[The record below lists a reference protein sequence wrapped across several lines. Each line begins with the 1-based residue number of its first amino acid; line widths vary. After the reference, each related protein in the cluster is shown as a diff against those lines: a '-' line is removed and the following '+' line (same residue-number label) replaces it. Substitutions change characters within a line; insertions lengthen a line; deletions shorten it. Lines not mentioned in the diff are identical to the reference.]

1 MQQYAIRGGAEGKAR
16 LRLLSQVL
24 ETTTGDLLRRAGLRE
39 GAVALDV
46 GCGGGDVTLQ
56 MARCA
61 GSSGRVVGIDMDA
74 VKIRLASQDAAE
86 LGMRNVEFRVANVD
100 DFDER
105 SAYDVV
111 YARFLLSHLRSPHDM
126 LVRMMRAARARG
138 TVVAEDIDH
147 TGVFCEPR
155 CAAVERYVELYRSV
169 VHARGG
175 DGDLGRRLPKL
186 FLDAGFASVHVGVVQ
201 PMFLHGEGKSIHQVT
216 LANIADAVIAER
228 LASRAEIDALI
239 VELDEFVRDQ
249 RTVVAL
255 PRVFQA
261 WSTVA

>member
-1 MQQYAIRGGAEGKAR
+1 MR
-16 LRLLSQVL
+16 LISQVL
-24 ETTTGDLLRRAGLRE
+24 ETTTDDLLRRAGLRE

-46 GCGGGDVTLQ
+46 GCGGGEVTLQ

-61 GSSGRVVGIDMDA
+61 GPSGRAIGIDMDDA
-74 VKIRLASQDAAE
+74 KIRLASQDATK
-86 LGMRNVEFRVANVD
+86 LGIRNVEFRVAKVED
-100 DFDER
+100 LDER
-105 SAYDVV
+105 GAFDVV

-126 LVRMMRAARARG
+126 LARMMRAARAKG

-175 DGDLGRRLPKL
+175 DGALGRRLPQL
-186 FLDAGFASVHVGVVQ
+186 FLDAGFTTVHVGVVQ
-201 PMFLHGEGKSIHQVT
+201 PTFLHGEGKLIHQVT
-216 LANIADAVIAER
+216 LANIADAVVAER

-239 VELDEFVRDQ
+239 VELDEFVRNP
-249 RTVVAL
+249 RTIVAF

-261 WSTVA
+261 WSAVA